1 MSAAGEAE
9 AQLGFG
15 FGQILSSCKRECS
28 PLAGL
33 LKCLLPARWTQCRR
47 CSRPSAF
54 LEKRLPSRSGLGGER
69 VVLIPSVQGTSCQS
83 QTEDLCQLSRCGLSH
98 VLHDKL
104 SWLVWFQV
112 VFSRSVLQQLS
123 VANSLYAP
131 PLGLEGFHEQLK
143 HVAEHGRALPF

>member
-1 MSAAGEAE
+1 MPPSGSLDSVSAL
-9 AQLGFG
+9 QQTFG
-15 FGQILSSCKRECS
+15 FSGKETSVTVGSGRREGCAHS
-28 PLAGL
+28 F
-33 LKCLLPARWTQCRR
+33 R
-47 CSRPSAF
+47 
-54 LEKRLPSRSGLGGER
+54 
-69 VVLIPSVQGTSCQS
+69 VQGTSCQS

-131 PLGLEGFHEQLK
+131 PIGTRGVPRAAEACCRAWAGVTILRLMRVM
-143 HVAEHGRALPF
+143 HVAMPSLVEVQFGVGYQDPLTAK

>member
-1 MSAAGEAE
+1 M
-9 AQLGFG
+9 
-15 FGQILSSCKRECS
+15 
-28 PLAGL
+28 
-33 LKCLLPARWTQCRR
+33 
-47 CSRPSAF
+47 
-54 LEKRLPSRSGLGGER
+54 
-69 VVLIPSVQGTSCQS
+69 LIPSVQGTSCQS